1 MTIPTKP
8 GRRIRLLVAAVALA
22 VGGLVA
28 AYFVVSSPPTREAPA
43 PTVVATPASAPTT
56 TTSSGS
62 VAAGPATSATTTT
75 TVPTTTTVAVVQL
88 TTTTTQAPTT
98 TTQVPRTTTAAATS
112 TTTAAPVEAS
122 EHEYHDE
129 AVQTGEVCHNHG
141 DAVSEHCHTYEY
153 PTTTAPDP
161 EATGDCPGNY
171 HQWFKVR
178 DECVLDEVQKEFLA
192 WRAGTHEQRMASIRD
207 GHLLAQV
214 FADSH
219 ASAEQY
225 FGEEAANDLSTWTSV
240 YADADNRGTRRV
252 EIYGAQWTDPDRID
266 VRIRA
271 VMKDGSFA
279 WAWNVVPFTYVDSQW
294 KISYQGFCRFID
306 ASTGFVEDHGGT
318 LRPCPPDPRPGV
330 VTNENVYSAYDP
342 TDDPT
347 RTEVN
352 RTPGW

>member
-28 AYFVVSSPPTREAPA
+28 AYFVVSSPSTREAPA

-98 TTQVPRTTTAAATS
+98 TTQVPRTTTAATS
-112 TTTAAPVEAS
+112 TTTTAAPVEAS
-122 EHEYHDE
+122 EHEHHDE

-141 DAVSEHCHTYEY
+141 DAVLEHCHTYEY

-178 DECVLDEVQKEFLA
+178 DECVLDEVRKEFLA
-192 WRAGTHEQRMASIRD
+192 WRAGSHEQRMATIRD

-214 FADSH
+214 FAESQT
-219 ASAEQY
+219 SAEQY
-225 FGEEAANDLSTWTSV
+225 FGEEAANDLDAWTSV
-240 YADADNRGTRRV
+240 WADADNRSTRRV
-252 EIYGAQWTDPDRID
+252 ELYGAQWNDPDRID
-266 VRIRA
+266 VRIRT
-271 VMKDGSFA
+271 VMQDGSFA
-279 WAWNVVPFTYVDSQW
+279 WAWNVVPFTYVDGEW
-294 KISYQGFCRFID
+294 KISYQGFCRYID
-306 ASTGFVEDHGGT
+306 AAIPFVRDHGGT
-318 LRPCPPDPRPGV
+318 LNPCPPDPRPR
-330 VTNENVYSAYDP
+330 VTANEHVIAAYDP

-347 RTEVN
+347 RTRVN
-352 RTPGW
+352 TTPGW

>member
-8 GRRIRLLVAAVALA
+8 GRRTRLLVTVVALA

-28 AYFVVSSPPTREAPA
+28 AYFVVSGPSTREAPA
-43 PTVVATPASAPTT
+43 PTVVATATITQAT

-62 VAAGPATSATTTT
+62 VAANATTSTTTT
-75 TVPTTTTVAVVQL
+75 TVPTTTAVAVVQP

-98 TTQVPRTTTAAATS
+98 TSRVPTTTTEAATT
-112 TTTAAPVEAS
+112 TTTAAPVEAG
-122 EHEYHDE
+122 EHEHHDE

-153 PTTTAPDP
+153 PTTTDPDP

-178 DECVLDEVQKEFLA
+178 DECVLDEVRKEFLA
-192 WRAGTHEQRMASIRD
+192 WRAGSHEQRKAAIRD

-214 FADSH
+214 FAESQT
-219 ASAEQY
+219 SAQQY
-225 FGEEAANDLSTWTSV
+225 FGEEAANDLDAWTSV
-240 YADADNRGTRRV
+240 WADADNRSTRRV
-252 EIYGAQWTDPDRID
+252 ELYGAQWIDPDRID

-271 VMKDGSFA
+271 VMRDGSFA
-279 WAWNVVPFTYVDSQW
+279 WAWNVVPFTYVDGEW
-294 KISYQGFCRFID
+294 KISYQGFCRYID
-306 ASTGFVEDHGGT
+306 AAIPFVRDHGGT
-318 LRPCPPDPRPGV
+318 LSPCPPDPRPR
-330 VTNENVYSAYDP
+330 VTANEHVIAAYDP

-347 RTEVN
+347 RTRVN
-352 RTPGW
+352 TTPGW

>member
-28 AYFVVSSPPTREAPA
+28 AYFVVSSPSTREAPA

-98 TTQVPRTTTAAATS
+98 TTQVPRTTTAATS
-112 TTTAAPVEAS
+112 TTTTAAPVEAS
-122 EHEYHDE
+122 EHEHHDE

-141 DAVSEHCHTYEY
+141 DAVLEHCHTYEY
-153 PTTTAPDP
+153 PTTTDPDP

-178 DECVLDEVQKEFLA
+178 DECVLDEVRKEFLA
-192 WRAGTHEQRMASIRD
+192 WRAGSHEQRMATIRD

-214 FADSH
+214 FAESQT
-219 ASAEQY
+219 SAEQY
-225 FGEEAANDLSTWTSV
+225 FGEEAANDLDAWTSV
-240 YADADNRGTRRV
+240 WADADNRSTRRV
-252 EIYGAQWTDPDRID
+252 ELYGAQWNDPDRID
-266 VRIRA
+266 VRIRT
-271 VMKDGSFA
+271 VMQDGSFA
-279 WAWNVVPFTYVDSQW
+279 WAWNVVPFTYVDGEW
-294 KISYQGFCRFID
+294 KISYQGFCRYID
-306 ASTGFVEDHGGT
+306 AAIPFVRDHGGT
-318 LRPCPPDPRPGV
+318 LNLNPPTEASGLGV
-330 VTNENVYSAYDP
+330 D
-342 TDDPT
+342 
-347 RTEVN
+347 R
-352 RTPGW
+352 RGKCL